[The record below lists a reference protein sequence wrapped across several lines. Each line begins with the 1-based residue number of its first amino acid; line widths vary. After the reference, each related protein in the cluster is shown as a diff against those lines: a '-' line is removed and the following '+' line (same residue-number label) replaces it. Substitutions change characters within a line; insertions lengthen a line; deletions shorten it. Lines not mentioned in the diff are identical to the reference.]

1 MNKVT
6 SDIARKSLGKAAKAG
21 KKPVQFKMTLKSGKA
36 FCGKLCM
43 HLSR

>member
-6 SDIARKSLGKAAKAG
+6 STLAKKSLSQPSAGAK
-21 KKPVQFKMTLKSGKA
+21 KTTQFKIKLSHGKA

-43 HLSR
+43 PLRN

>member
-6 SDIARKSLGKAAKAG
+6 SDIARKTLGTANKTG
-21 KKPVQFKMTLKSGKA
+21 EKPVQFKMTLKSGKA

-43 HLSR
+43 PMRS